1 VSIHITDLCFS
12 GTSCQLYLACSIL
25 SFVCLWATHLLSFS
39 FKCGN
44 MYSDVV
50 TVDNGTVLFFCVV
63 ERL

>member
-1 VSIHITDLCFS
+1 
-12 GTSCQLYLACSIL
+12 
-25 SFVCLWATHLLSFS
+25 
-39 FKCGN
+39 